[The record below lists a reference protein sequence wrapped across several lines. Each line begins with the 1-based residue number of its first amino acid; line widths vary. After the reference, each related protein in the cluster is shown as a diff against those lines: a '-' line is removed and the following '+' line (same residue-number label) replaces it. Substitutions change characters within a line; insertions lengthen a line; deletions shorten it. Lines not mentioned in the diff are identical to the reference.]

1 VRFARRLAL
10 GTLAVVTLT
19 VAVLLFQIER
29 VLRRDLEAGVA
40 SALESE
46 ARLVREALPA
56 DHAGWQATIRR
67 FALQTGTRITVIDQ
81 SGLVIADS
89 DFPDLPLPTL
99 ENHRDRPEVS
109 AALQGRSGRA
119 KRESATVG
127 RELMYVAVPAGTGVV
142 RVAEDLGHVDA
153 IVRRTQ
159 LSAGGAA
166 LLALIVGL
174 AGASVVAR
182 GISRPLIGLSS
193 AAQAIA
199 EGAAPRFPRSGVR
212 EVDALVRSLREMH
225 RQLDQRFQEL
235 RRERSGSSALVEA
248 MVEGVLAA
256 DARGHITTANGA
268 ARRLLGYEPDAPLPD
283 LPELFRA
290 RDAQELVQAA
300 LGGATEG
307 SRTLELDGK
316 VLLATARALPDG
328 GAVLV
333 LHDLTELR
341 RLEAIRRDFVANVS
355 HELKTPLTSI
365 SGYSET
371 LLADRPDAET
381 TQRFLE
387 IILGNARRM
396 QHLVDDLLDLARI
409 ESGRWLPS
417 PTAVDAGAIA
427 RDVWLTLAEGGTRG
441 SAVLQL
447 DVPPGTSLHA
457 DPDAI
462 RQVLTN
468 LLDNALRY
476 TPAGGAIT
484 VSLQPDQHG
493 MRLDVSDT
501 GAGIARE
508 HLPRIFERFYR
519 VDASRSRGEGGT
531 GLGLSIVRH
540 LVESHGGRVF
550 AESVPGEGT
559 TISCWF
565 PEPAIVTAS

>member
-1 VRFARRLAL
+1 
-10 GTLAVVTLT
+10 
-19 VAVLLFQIER
+19 
-29 VLRRDLEAGVA
+29 
-40 SALESE
+40 
-46 ARLVREALPA
+46 
-56 DHAGWQATIRR
+56 
-67 FALQTGTRITVIDQ
+67 
-81 SGLVIADS
+81 
-89 DFPDLPLPTL
+89 
-99 ENHRDRPEVS
+99 
-109 AALQGRSGRA
+109 
-119 KRESATVG
+119 
-127 RELMYVAVPAGTGVV
+127 
-142 RVAEDLGHVDA
+142 
-153 IVRRTQ
+153 
-159 LSAGGAA
+159 
-166 LLALIVGL
+166 
-174 AGASVVAR
+174 
-182 GISRPLIGLSS
+182 
-193 AAQAIA
+193 
-199 EGAAPRFPRSGVR
+199 
-212 EVDALVRSLREMH
+212 
-225 RQLDQRFQEL
+225 
-235 RRERSGSSALVEA
+235 
-248 MVEGVLAA
+248 
-256 DARGHITTANGA
+256 
-268 ARRLLGYEPDAPLPD
+268 
-283 LPELFRA
+283 
-290 RDAQELVQAA
+290 
-300 LGGATEG
+300 
-307 SRTLELDGK
+307 
-316 VLLATARALPDG
+316 
-328 GAVLV
+328 VLV

-409 ESGRWLPS
+409 ESGRWVPS

-441 SAVLQL
+441 SVVLQL